1 MKLTTPK
8 QLELLN
14 RGFSRRSFG
23 RVATM
28 LAAGSTLPF
37 YNEPAL
43 AQLSK
48 IDNIPDDAVIINA
61 NENPL
66 GPSPEAIE
74 AAQKIILNGGRYL
87 YNETTNVQT
96 LLAQQEGLKPEYV
109 RMFPGSSAPLHQAVL
124 AFCSPTK
131 SYVVGDPGYEAGGRA
146 AAFIKAKT
154 VKVPLL
160 KPSYAHD
167 VKAMAAVKDAG
178 LIYICNPNN
187 PSGTMTSRADIEW
200 LVENKPAGCII
211 LIDEAYTHIAPNAY
225 FCSDLVA
232 KGKDVVILRT
242 FSKIYGLAGLRA
254 GAVLARPD
262 LMDKL
267 SGWTGSLVWSSPSI
281 TGMVAA
287 HASLA
292 SKTLIPER
300 KAKIG
305 AVREDTFNFFEK
317 NKFKYI
323 PSVSN
328 CVMVDTGKQ
337 GVGKDGKPDY
347 TANPVMLAMREAPHH
362 VFVGRVWQVLPTYI
376 RVTIGTQAEM
386 ERFKTAFLKTMQ
398 A

>member
-1 MKLTTPK
+1 MTLTSSEQK
-8 QLELLN
+8 HFLKN
-14 RGFSRRSFG
+14 GFSRRNFG
-23 RVATM
+23 RIATM
-28 LAAGSTLPF
+28 MAAGTTLPF

-43 AQLSK
+43 AQLSRV
-48 IDNIPDDAVIINA
+48 DNIPDDAVVINA

-66 GPSPEAIE
+66 GPSPEAME
-74 AAQKIILNGGRYL
+74 AAHKIISNGGRYL
-87 YNETTNVQT
+87 YGETDKAKN
-96 LLAQQEGLKPEYV
+96 LLASQEGLKPEYV
-109 RMFPGSSAPLHQAVL
+109 RMFPGSSGPLHQAVL

-131 SYVVGDPGYEAGGRA
+131 SYVVADPGYEAGGRA

-187 PSGTMTSRADIEW
+187 PSGTMTTRADIEW
-200 LVENKPAGCII
+200 LVANKPAGAIVM
-211 LIDEAYTHIAPNAY
+211 IDEAYTHIAPNAY

-232 KGKDVVILRT
+232 KDKDVIILRT

-267 SGWTGSLVWSSPSI
+267 SGWTGSLIWSSPSI

-287 HASLA
+287 TASLA

-305 AVREDTFNFFEK
+305 AVRDDVFNFFEK
-317 NKFKYI
+317 KKIKYI

-328 CVMVDTGKQ
+328 CVMVDTGKV
-337 GVGKDGKPDY
+337 GVGKDGTPDY
-347 TANPVMLAMREAPHH
+347 TQNPVMLALRTQPEH
-362 VFVGRVWQVLPTYI
+362 VYIGRVWQTMPTYV
-376 RVTIGTQAEM
+376 RVTIGTADEM
-386 ERFKTAFLKTMQ
+386 AKFKTAFAKVMGV
-398 A
+398 